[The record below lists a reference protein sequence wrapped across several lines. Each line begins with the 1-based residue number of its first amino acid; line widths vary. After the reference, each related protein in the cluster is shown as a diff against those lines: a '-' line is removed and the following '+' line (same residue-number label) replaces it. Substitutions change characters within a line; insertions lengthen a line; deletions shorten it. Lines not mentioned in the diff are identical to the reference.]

1 MKHFSYRMILPILLI
16 LSGLVFSC
24 RPKEQEP
31 KNATLSMTSLSLGI
45 GEKKTISV
53 TGISEKDRVNWSID
67 KPEVASI
74 DNGVVTAKALGQ
86 ALITASIEYSG
97 GKNQKLTCQLTVL
110 AGKDTHI
117 QFEDANLKRL
127 ILERYPLIDL
137 NKDGELTPEEAK
149 GAKSLMFEFES
160 KDDITSNNKITNL
173 KGLEYFVNLDSLG
186 LKNQYVSDATP
197 IFGLKR
203 LTYLH
208 LGNNNIA
215 MLDVSGMKQL
225 SDLRAYG
232 NSRLKE
238 LNLSNNTELR
248 ELYLQNVSI
257 TRIDL
262 TPLKKLTKALLNRG
276 KLEQIAF
283 SDLPVLERIDIVENN
298 LKGLTANNL
307 PALRELHANKNQIE
321 KVDLKNLPELQRLN
335 LYENKL
341 TQIDLTAFPKIMFLF
356 LFDNNLSQLDLSK
369 QTSLLHLFVSNNPL
383 ETLDLS
389 KNSHIS
395 SIEAINMP
403 RLKTINLRNQGY
415 NEEAEYFIVEGNNLL
430 EKVLVDSGAEETHVR
445 NLFKN
450 NSKVTIEAQ

>member
-16 LSGLVFSC
+16 LSGFASSC
-24 RPKEQEP
+24 RSKEQEP
-31 KNATLSMTSLSLGI
+31 QNATLSTTSLSLEI
-45 GEKKTISV
+45 GEKRTINV

-74 DNGVVTAKALGQ
+74 DNGIVTAKALGQ
-86 ALITASIEYSG
+86 ALITASIEYAG

-110 AGKDTHI
+110 AGKDAHI

-127 ILERYPLIDL
+127 ILEQYPLIDL
-137 NKDGELTPEEAK
+137 NKDGELTPEEAR

-160 KDDITSNNKITNL
+160 KDDITPNNKITNL

-186 LKNQYVSDATP
+186 LKNQYVSDAAP

-208 LGNNNIA
+208 LGNNDIA
-215 MLDVSGMKQL
+215 TLDVSGMKQL

-238 LNLSNNTELR
+238 LNLSTNTELR
-248 ELYLQNVSI
+248 ELYLQSVSI
-257 TRIDL
+257 TRINL

-298 LKGLTANNL
+298 LKALTANNL

-450 NSKVTIEAQ
+450 NPKVTIEAQ

>member
-1 MKHFSYRMILPILLI
+1 MKHFSYQMILPILLI

-74 DNGVVTAKALGQ
+74 DNGVVTA
-86 ALITASIEYSG
+86 
-97 GKNQKLTCQLTVL
+97 
-110 AGKDTHI
+110 
-117 QFEDANLKRL
+117 
-127 ILERYPLIDL
+127 
-137 NKDGELTPEEAK
+137 
-149 GAKSLMFEFES
+149 
-160 KDDITSNNKITNL
+160 
-173 KGLEYFVNLDSLG
+173 
-186 LKNQYVSDATP
+186 
-197 IFGLKR
+197 
-203 LTYLH
+203 
-208 LGNNNIA
+208 
-215 MLDVSGMKQL
+215 
-225 SDLRAYG
+225 
-232 NSRLKE
+232 
-238 LNLSNNTELR
+238 
-248 ELYLQNVSI
+248 
-257 TRIDL
+257 
-262 TPLKKLTKALLNRG
+262 
-276 KLEQIAF
+276 
-283 SDLPVLERIDIVENN
+283 
-298 LKGLTANNL
+298 NNL

-321 KVDLKNLPELQRLN
+321 KVGLKNLPELQRLN